1 MRPGVNGINVVAL
14 CLVLFFF
21 FLFATGSVADCCMFH
36 SAGRTE
42 VACYLYLYRYLS
54 SGRGVAY
61 CMCVGTLGL
70 GSVHTPIVTVTV
82 GVTPRVVQSSLVQ
95 LVIMEVVVEENDNE
109 EDENGVKTEK

>member
-1 MRPGVNGINVVAL
+1 LLPVPRYIP
-14 CLVLFFF
+14 
-21 FLFATGSVADCCMFH
+21 
-36 SAGRTE
+36 E
-42 VACYLYLYRYLS
+42 VS

-82 GVTPRVVQSSLVQ
+82 GVTPRVVQSSPVQSSPVQ
-95 LVIMEVVVEENDNE
+95 LVMEVEVEENDNE

>member
-1 MRPGVNGINVVAL
+1 MLPAVPRYIP
-14 CLVLFFF
+14 
-21 FLFATGSVADCCMFH
+21 
-36 SAGRTE
+36 E
-42 VACYLYLYRYLS
+42 VS

-95 LVIMEVVVEENDNE
+95 LVMEVVVEENDNE
-109 EDENGVKTEK
+109 EDENGVKTEKQVLLDDKTVSVLDVQRGAG